1 MNHEIQALSIY
12 RIDPIGEVS
21 HTPPKHVLKIF
32 EYAVKNVSEKKIT
45 VPLRG
50 ELIPIAV
57 LALAL
62 LCGQHLE

>member
-32 EYAVKNVSEKKIT
+32 EYAVKNVSEKRS
-45 VPLRG
+45 LFLYG
-50 ELIPIAV
+50 EN
-57 LALAL
+57 
-62 LCGQHLE
+62 